1 VRKPRVVPD
10 EDHEVVYER
19 VAAVDVAKAAGVVCM
34 RTPDPARPGRFVNR
48 IWEDVPAM
56 RAQIAELGRE
66 LLRNKVQMVTL
77 ESTSDYWRIWF
88 YVLESIGLAV
98 QLVSASQ
105 AKNLKGRP
113 KTDRLDAMW
122 LARLTQWGMLRPSF
136 VPPAAIRRVRDFTRA
151 RTGLV
156 RERTRVLQRL
166 EELLL
171 RHEAL
176 LLPDG
181 GERPSIS
188 LPS

>member
-1 VRKPRVVPD
+1 M
-10 EDHEVVYER
+10 
-19 VAAVDVAKAAGVVCM
+19 DVAKASGVVCM

-48 IWEDVPAM
+48 IWDNVPAT
-56 RAQIAELGRE
+56 RARIAELGRE
-66 LLRNKVQMVTL
+66 LLRL
-77 ESTSDYWRIWF
+77 PGADGDAGESTSDYWRVWY

-113 KTDRLDAMW
+113 KTDKLDAMW
-122 LARLTQWGMLRPSF
+122 LARLTQLGMLRPSF
-136 VPPAAIRRVRDFTRA
+136 VPPAAIRRGA
-151 RTGLV
+151 GLHPGPAP
-156 RERTRVLQRL
+156 TWSGSGPGCLQRL
-166 EELLL
+166 EKLLL

-188 LPS
+188 PAVVAAG

>member
-1 VRKPRVVPD
+1 MRKPQVVPD

-19 VAAVDVAKAAGVVCM
+19 VAAVDVAKASGVVCL

-56 RAQIAELGRE
+56 RARIAELGRE

-77 ESTSDYWRIWF
+77 ESTSDYWRVWF

-98 QLVSASQ
+98 QLVSSSQ

-136 VPPAAIRRVRDFTRA
+136 VRRPRSGGCGTSPGPGPTWSGSGPGSCSGWRSCSRTPWSRSPRWP
-151 RTGLV
+151 RTG
-156 RERTRVLQRL
+156 
-166 EELLL
+166 
-171 RHEAL
+171 
-176 LLPDG
+176 
-181 GERPSIS
+181 
-188 LPS
+188 